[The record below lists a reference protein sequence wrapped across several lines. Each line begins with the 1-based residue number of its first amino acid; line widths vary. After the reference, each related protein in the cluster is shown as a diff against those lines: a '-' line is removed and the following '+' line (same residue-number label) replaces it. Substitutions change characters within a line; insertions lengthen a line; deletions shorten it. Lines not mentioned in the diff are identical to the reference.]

1 MREILFKAKRIDNG
15 EWIEGYYTERNGKT
29 FIGIDISI
37 YSDMFEVFCTPVIRW
52 FEVNQETLC
61 QFTGLCDKNE
71 NKIWENDIIKYHF
84 GEIYAPI
91 KYGCYQNCFDS
102 QKAEHIG
109 FYVDWPDDKCLRK
122 DLGYWIDMV
131 YAIPVGNI
139 FDNPELLQEESTE
152 RFNSDGK
159 KAIAIHDGSDFP
171 DVFFEGEREYDVM
184 NALAEYEDLEEQDL
198 LVRLPCKV
206 GDTVWV
212 VTSPINVFGYDEYD
226 GDAEYEVYESF
237 LSSVSYYASGEQ
249 FRIYAKV
256 TNSFIVAYFREC
268 DFGES
273 IFLTR
278 EDAEKKLEEMKK

>member
-1 MREILFKAKRIDNG
+1 MERLTEWENGSVTYNEKREIECG
-15 EWIEGYYTERNGKT
+15 EYCDSCSQGAGN
-29 FIGIDISI
+29 
-37 YSDMFEVFCTPVIRW
+37 C
-52 FEVNQETLC
+52 ETI
-61 QFTGLCDKNE
+61 KNM
-71 NKIWENDIIKYHF
+71 IK
-84 GEIYAPI
+84 
-91 KYGCYQNCFDS
+91 K
-102 QKAEHIG
+102 
-109 FYVDWPDDKCLRK
+109 
-122 DLGYWIDMV
+122 
-131 YAIPVGNI
+131 
-139 FDNPELLQEESTE
+139 
-152 RFNSDGK
+152 
-159 KAIAIHDGSDFP
+159 
-171 DVFFEGEREYDVM
+171 
-184 NALAEYEDLEEQDL
+184 LAEYEDLEEQGL

-278 EDAEKKLEEMKK
+278 EDAEKKLEEIQNDKT